1 MIAKEGVSGSEDEH
15 WIARARYHVRME
27 EYWRD
32 RAMSAERELERLKLE
47 LQKSKRPREKRL
59 WTDEL

>member
-59 WTDEL
+59 

>member
-1 MIAKEGVSGSEDEH
+1 MLAKEGVSGSEDEH

-59 WTDEL
+59 

>member
-1 MIAKEGVSGSEDEH
+1 MIAKEGVIGSEDEH

-59 WTDEL
+59 

>member
-15 WIARARYHVRME
+15 WLARARYHVRME

-59 WTDEL
+59 

>member
-32 RAMSAERELERLKLE
+32 RAMSAERELERLKVE
-47 LQKSKRPREKRL
+47 LQKSKQKREKRL
-59 WTDEL
+59 